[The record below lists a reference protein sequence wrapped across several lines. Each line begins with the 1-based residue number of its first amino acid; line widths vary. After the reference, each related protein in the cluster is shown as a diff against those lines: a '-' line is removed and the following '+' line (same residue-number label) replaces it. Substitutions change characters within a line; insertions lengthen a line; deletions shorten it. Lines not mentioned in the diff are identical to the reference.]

1 MRDKIEMR
9 WIYELIESEKLSEIE
24 IEIKQEFWRQIDL

>member
-24 IEIKQEFWRQIDL
+24 IEIKQEF